1 MAERRMFAKSVIG
14 SARFLRMPPSS
25 RLLYYDLGMAAD
37 DDGVVEAFSIMRTT
51 GAVEDDLKVLVSK
64 GFVTVLN
71 EDLVAYIVD
80 WSKNNQIRKDRY
92 QPSIYQNLLVQIG
105 AADQLATDGQP
116 DDNQRSTQYRLGKDR
131 LGKVSLGEG
140 ETADKPPRAS
150 RFTPPTLAEVQ
161 AYVSERQSPV
171 DPQGFLDFYAANGW
185 MVGKTPM
192 KDWKAACRNAE
203 SWERWTKQP
212 GGNRAVKPGYGV
224 QGHHDELNPLE
235 RAAVDRLM
243 GPVSKGAAR
252 MQHGVQRHGDELDA
266 YQLAAIGKMLNEE

>member
-105 AADQLATDGQP
+105 AVNQLATDSQP
-116 DDNQRSTQYRLGKDR
+116 DGNQRLTQYRGVQDSIDKLSKR
-131 LGKVSLGEG
+131 EA
-140 ETADKPPRAS
+140 ADKPPRAA
-150 RFTPPTLAEVQ
+150 RFTPPTVDEVKVYCQ
-161 AYVSERQSPV
+161 ERGSSV
-171 DPQGFLDFYAANGW
+171 DPEKFVDFYSANGW
-185 MVGKTPM
+185 KQGRNKPIV
-192 KDWKAACRNAE
+192 DWKAAVRT
-203 SWERWTKQP
+203 WER
-212 GGNRAVKPGYGV
+212 
-224 QGHHDELNPLE
+224 
-235 RAAVDRLM
+235 
-243 GPVSKGAAR
+243 
-252 MQHGVQRHGDELDA
+252 LDA
-266 YQLAAIGKMLNEE
+266 QQKAQDKNRVRTSAEYRKEADFFG